1 MSAAGDPRRR
11 RARYKRYTYG
21 DQWSDLV
28 RDSRGRLV
36 TERDQLTA
44 SGKRPMINNLIRQL
58 VKTIVGR
65 YRTQAAEAGRYD
77 DEVSKRNN
85 LAELDSRLLEEFLIS
100 GTAVQRISRE
110 ERFGSE
116 ATWVDNVD
124 MRKFLS
130 TVSATRGAGISS
142 SSGSCMT
149 LLFRR
154 WHAASPGLAPQ
165 GRIAAQAIRL
175 D

>member
-1 MSAAGDPRRR
+1 MEKEILKSAYRAWSAAGDLRRR

-77 DEVSKRNN
+77 DEV
-85 LAELDSRLLEEFLIS
+85 
-100 GTAVQRISRE
+100 
-110 ERFGSE
+110 
-116 ATWVDNVD
+116 
-124 MRKFLS
+124 
-130 TVSATRGAGISS
+130 
-142 SSGSCMT
+142 
-149 LLFRR
+149 
-154 WHAASPGLAPQ
+154 
-165 GRIAAQAIRL
+165 
-175 D
+175 